1 MLKDSFPVKL
11 LLKPAETF
19 TDIAAGRTRWAWPLA
34 LFAASTVSSAL
45 LLSLV
50 PADFMA
56 AASSDLPAPSG
67 LGFLNYLAAGL
78 SGGLGFAFFFCALL
92 SDFSSLLKSGRLML
106 RAPLP
111 LAGVAAYA
119 LFFIVRLNAHSAGAV
134 GWVVAGGTLCFSV
147 WAALWYRK
155 VWLGLL
161 QAFFAVSLFTILS
174 DLAGGAAALTGSTG
188 AYKASEYLFA
198 FISVAWL
205 LKAACAVTGLSGAR
219 AFSALLPAMLGAAAF
234 AFSLLTLGIIKPE
247 IFQLLLLM

>member
-1 MLKDSFPVKL
+1 MIKDSFPVKL
-11 LLKPAETF
+11 LLKPSETF
-19 TDIAAGRTRWAWPLA
+19 TAIAEGKTGWAWPLA
-34 LFAASTVSSAL
+34 LFAASAVSSAL
-45 LLSLV
+45 LLALV

-67 LGFLNYLAAGL
+67 LGFFSYLAAGL
-78 SGGLGFAFFFCALL
+78 PGGLGFAFFFCALL
-92 SDFSSLLKSGRLML
+92 SDFSSLLKTGRLML

-119 LFFIVRLNAHSAGAV
+119 LFFIVRLNAHAGGAA
-134 GWVVAGGTLCFSV
+134 GWAVAGGTLCFSV

-155 VWLGLL
+155 TWLGLM

-174 DLAGGAAALTGSTG
+174 DLAGGAAALAGSTG
-188 AYKASEYLFA
+188 AYKVSEYFFA

-205 LKAACAVTGLSGAR
+205 LKAACAMTGLSGAR

-234 AFSLLTLGIIKPE
+234 AFSLLTLGVIKPE
-247 IFQLLLLM
+247 VFQLLLLM